1 MVFLDS
7 LCGKEESEKQNLR
20 PLLMKQG
27 GLVSKKKEKGKEPL
41 AGQSVE
47 EPAADAVDEAVIT
60 ANEDLAAELEDVRQQ
75 LAECQDKIL
84 RMAADFDNTKKRLER
99 ERDSI
104 LKYAEENILKEL
116 LASLDNLERAVAQGR
131 ETDNLAS
138 LLEGVEMTWKG
149 LLAMLERFG
158 LEPMN
163 SIGETF
169 DPNFHEAVAMEAGS
183 TMPENQ
189 VLKEFQKGYMYK
201 DRLLRAAK
209 VIVSSGEDVDKE

>member
-1 MVFLDS
+1 
-7 LCGKEESEKQNLR
+7 
-20 PLLMKQG
+20 MKQG

-47 EPAADAVDEAVIT
+47 GTAAEVEDEAVIT
-60 ANEDLAAELEDVRQQ
+60 ANKDLEAELEDVRQQ
-75 LAECQDKIL
+75 LAESQDKML

-99 ERDSI
+99 ERESI

-116 LASLDNLERAVAQGR
+116 LASLDNLERAMEQGR
-131 ETDNLAS
+131 ETDNIAS
-138 LLEGVEMTWKG
+138 LLDGVEMTWKG
-149 LLAMLERFG
+149 LLAMLEKIG
-158 LEPMN
+158 LEPIS

-169 DPNFHEAVAMEAGS
+169 DPNFHEAVAMEADS

-201 DRLLRAAK
+201 DRLIRAAK
-209 VIVSSGEDVDKE
+209 VIVSSGQEEVAE

>member
-1 MVFLDS
+1 
-7 LCGKEESEKQNLR
+7 
-20 PLLMKQG
+20 MKQG

-47 EPAADAVDEAVIT
+47 GTAAEVEGEAVTT
-60 ANEDLAAELEDVRQQ
+60 ADEDLAAELEDVRQQ
-75 LAECQDKIL
+75 LAECQDKML

-99 ERDSI
+99 EREI
-104 LKYAEENILKEL
+104 TLKYAKENIRKEL
-116 LASLDNLERAVAQGR
+116 LASLDNLERAMEQGR

-138 LLEGVEMTWKG
+138 LLEGVEITWNG
-149 LLAMLERFG
+149 LLAMLEKFG
-158 LEPMN
+158 LKPIN

-169 DPNFHEAVAMEAGS
+169 DPNFHEALAMEAGS
-183 TMPENQ
+183 EMPENQ

-209 VIVSSGEDVDKE
+209 VIVSSGQDEVTE

>member
-1 MVFLDS
+1 
-7 LCGKEESEKQNLR
+7 
-20 PLLMKQG
+20 MKQG
-27 GLVSKKKEKGKEPL
+27 GLVVKKKDKGKEPL
-41 AGQSVE
+41 AGQPVE
-47 EPAADAVDEAVIT
+47 ETAADAEDEAVDT
-60 ANEDLAAELEDVRQQ
+60 TNEDLAAELEDVRQQ
-75 LAECQDKIL
+75 LAECQDKML
-84 RMAADFDNTKKRLER
+84 RTAADFDNSKKRLER

-116 LASLDNLERAVAQGR
+116 LASLDNLERAMQQGR
-131 ETDNLAS
+131 ETDNLVS
-138 LLEGVEMTWKG
+138 LLEGVEMTWNG
-149 LLAMLERFG
+149 LLAMLEKFG
-158 LEPMN
+158 LKPVD

-183 TMPENQ
+183 EMPENQ